1 MLKIT
6 KFGGSS
12 VANAT
17 QFKKVKAIVQADP
30 SRKYVVVSVPGKRNS
45 SDNKI
50 TDLLYLLDAHR
61 QYHVDASNVYRLIR
75 QRFVDIKT
83 ELGLKQPI
91 EKELDTFYTNLNT
104 YTQAQIVSR
113 GEYFCAKLMA
123 EYLGYDFV
131 DAKDIIRFN
140 LDKTIDM
147 QATAAK
153 LQAKCAQYEHFVF
166 PGFYGSSANN
176 QIQVFSRGGGD
187 ITGSI
192 LAKCLNADMYEN
204 WTDVSGFLMADPKIV
219 DHPKQITHI
228 TYSELRELSY
238 MGASVLHEE
247 AIFPVKEANIP
258 IHILNTNHPE
268 DPGTIIQER
277 TNIKNPYAITG
288 IAGKEG
294 FVSIY
299 IYKKHMSSEV
309 GYIRKV
315 LSILE
320 MYNVSVEHIPS
331 GIDSFSVVVNKSDV
345 QDSLYEI
352 LARIKTELKPDEI
365 HTEENLALISTVG
378 KSMSDSPG
386 VAGKLFKSL
395 GDQKINIRMIA
406 QSSDEINI
414 TVAVLCK
421 DFKATIRSIYDAFVT
436 KEDQNV

>member
-1 MLKIT
+1 M
-6 KFGGSS
+6 
-12 VANAT
+12 
-17 QFKKVKAIVQADP
+17 
-30 SRKYVVVSVPGKRNS
+30 
-45 SDNKI
+45 
-50 TDLLYLLDAHR
+50 YLLDAHR

-238 MGASVLHEE
+238 MEPVSYTKKPFSLSRKRTFRF
-247 AIFPVKEANIP
+247 IF
-258 IHILNTNHPE
+258 
-268 DPGTIIQER
+268 
-277 TNIKNPYAITG
+277 
-288 IAGKEG
+288 
-294 FVSIY
+294 
-299 IYKKHMSSEV
+299 
-309 GYIRKV
+309 
-315 LSILE
+315 
-320 MYNVSVEHIPS
+320 
-331 GIDSFSVVVNKSDV
+331 
-345 QDSLYEI
+345 
-352 LARIKTELKPDEI
+352 
-365 HTEENLALISTVG
+365 
-378 KSMSDSPG
+378 
-386 VAGKLFKSL
+386 
-395 GDQKINIRMIA
+395 
-406 QSSDEINI
+406 
-414 TVAVLCK
+414 
-421 DFKATIRSIYDAFVT
+421 
-436 KEDQNV
+436 